1 MSTQAQMGKKEDVGK
16 GELIG
21 EIRAKVVSRTIKE
34 LTPLGA
40 KLELNGEGG
49 LTGAKINTR
58 HIETVNVFQKMDG
71 TFDWDTKSLETTME
85 GDIVVGSA
93 RGSGKSTGPT
103 TMWGE
108 GEGLLMTQ
116 SPRLQ
121 WLNGQRTKV
130 ELTGDQASGDYQVK
144 IRTA

>member
-1 MSTQAQMGKKEDVGK
+1 MGRTEELGK

-21 EIRAKVVSRTIKE
+21 EIRAKIVSTTIKE

-58 HIETVNVFQKMDG
+58 HLETVNVFQKMDG
-71 TFDWDTKSLETTME
+71 TFEWDTKALDITME
-85 GDIVVGSA
+85 GETLVDSI

-103 TMWGE
+103 TMGGE
-108 GEGLLMTQ
+108 GEGLFMTQ
-116 SPRLQ
+116 SPKFSL
-121 WLNGQRTKV
+121 LNGQRIKV
-130 ELTGDQASGDYQVK
+130 ELNGDRVSGDYQVK